1 MTGHRDH
8 RAEGSVAEYDR
19 QCHEALVEHWADKIL
34 ARPTREEQRAQVGA
48 TPAKIKQAARLRA
61 LDKLQERQQEQ

>member
-19 QCHEALVEHWADKIL
+19 QCREAIIEHWADKIL
-34 ARPTREEQRAQVGA
+34 ARPTREEQQAQVEA

-61 LDKLQERQQEQ
+61 LDKLQEQQQG